1 MRKRQTWDFWIDRG
15 GTFTDVVGRGPDGA
29 LHPHKLLSEN
39 PEAYAD
45 AAVQGIRNLLGLKAG
60 EPIPP
65 GRVGAVKMGTT
76 VATNALLERKGER
89 TLLLITKGFRDALKI
104 GYQAR
109 PKIFA
114 RHIIKP
120 DMLYERVAEVDE
132 RVRADG
138 TVERAPDLAAVRRD
152 LESARADGIDALA
165 IVFMHA
171 YRFPAHERQVAALAR
186 DLGFAQVSVSH
197 EVSPLIKLVGR
208 GDTTVVDAYLSP
220 ILRRYVAR
228 VANEMH
234 GGAAA
239 SPSPGG
245 GGSASRAS
253 GEPGWGET
261 ASEGDAVTPTRR
273 AARGDLPPAGGGE
286 AEQAADA
293 IRLMFMMSSGG
304 LTAAELFQG
313 KDAILSG
320 PAGGV
325 VGMAETGR
333 EAGFARLIGFDMGG
347 TSTDVSHFDGEYER
361 AFETEVAGVRMRAPM
376 MLIHTVAAGGGSIL
390 HFDGARFRVGPDSAG
405 ANPGP
410 TCYRRGGPLAVTDA
424 NVMLGKLIPD
434 FFPKIFGPA
443 QDQPLDA
450 ARVRH
455 DFNNL
460 AQKVGGK
467 SAEEIADGFIKIAV
481 ENMANA
487 IKKISVQRGYDVTRY
502 ALNCFGGAGGQ
513 HACLVADALGMTKV
527 LIHPFSSLL
536 SAYGMG
542 LADIR
547 ATREQAIE
555 EPLGGKALAALER
568 VGARLGREAKAE
580 VAGQGVAPAK
590 IKVIVR
596 AHIRYAGTD
605 TALVVDA
612 GTLSSPSPGRGGST
626 QRAGAMRRG
635 GVKRSKKSSPP
646 PAALRAATSP
656 LQGEVKLI
664 PLAKMQRAFE
674 RAHKARFGFIDRS
687 KQMMVEAVSVE
698 AVGGGAKF
706 RERAGK
712 TTRAKLPKPAR
723 HTRFFSAG
731 EWHDAKVFTRDQL
744 KPGQTVK
751 GAAIIIEP
759 HQTIVVEP
767 GWQAALTAKNH
778 LLLSRTKK
786 LKRSY
791 AIGTHADP
799 VMLEVFNNLFMSI
812 AEQMGV
818 SLQNTA
824 YSVNIKERLDFSCAV
839 FSADGT
845 LVANAPHMPVH
856 LGSMDRAVET
866 IIRENAGRIAPG
878 DVYAIN
884 APYNGGTHLPDI
896 TVCTPVFG
904 ASSSLPPRALASGG
918 EGRRAAAAAR
928 RGGGSSVKKS
938 APHPRPLPATSLRS
952 VGGGE
957 KKGKSQILFWVASR
971 GHHADVGGISPGS
984 MSPNA
989 TSIEQ
994 EGVLFDNF
1002 KLVDRGRFR
1011 EKELM
1016 AALTGARYP
1025 ARNPVQNVN
1034 DIKAQIAANEKGVAE
1049 LRKMVAEFTLPVVR
1063 AYMGHVQDNAAES
1076 VRRVIDR
1083 LHDSAFAYEM
1093 DQGTVIK
1100 VKITV
1105 DKKKREATVD
1115 FTGTSPQQPTNF
1127 NAPEPVTRAAV
1138 LYVFRVMVD
1147 DDIPMN
1153 AGCLRPI
1160 NIVIPQRSML
1170 SPEYPAAVVAGN
1182 VETSQAVTDTLFGA
1196 LGALAAAQGTMNNLN
1211 FGNARY
1217 QYYETICSGSPA
1229 GPGFNG
1235 TDAVHTHMTNTRL
1248 TDPEVLEFRYP
1259 VVLEDFHI
1267 RQGSGG
1273 KGQWHAGDG
1282 IRRSIRFLEKMDC
1295 TILSGHRRVP
1305 PFGLA
1310 GGEPGEVGEN
1320 WARRKD
1326 GRMERLAGCDE
1337 TVIDANEAIIIQ
1349 TPTAGG
1355 YGKA

>member
-1 MRKRQTWDFWIDRG
+1 MSAKTATQLWDFWIDRG
-15 GTFTDVVGRGPDGA
+15 GTFTDVVGRRPDGSLTA
-29 LHPHKLLSEN
+29 HKLLSEN

-45 AAVQGIRNLLGLKAG
+45 AAVQGIRDLLGLKTG

-76 VATNALLERKGER
+76 VATNALLERKGDR

-114 RHIIKP
+114 RQIVKP
-120 DMLYERVAEVDE
+120 DLVYERVAEVDE

-138 TVERAPDLAAVRRD
+138 TVEREPDLSAVRADLAA
-152 LESARADGIDALA
+152 AKADGIDAVA

-171 YRFPAHERQVAALAR
+171 YRFPEHEQRVAALAR
-186 DLGFAQVSVSH
+186 AMGLAQVSVSH

-220 ILRRYVAR
+220 ILRRYVAQ
-228 VANEMH
+228 VDNDL
-234 GGAAA
+234 
-239 SPSPGG
+239 
-245 GGSASRAS
+245 
-253 GEPGWGET
+253 
-261 ASEGDAVTPTRR
+261 DARQSN
-273 AARGDLPPAGGGE
+273 A
-286 AEQAADA
+286 
-293 IRLMFMMSSGG
+293 RLMFMMSSGG

-333 EAGFARLIGFDMGG
+333 QAGFDRLIGFDMGG

-361 AFETEVAGVRMRAPM
+361 TFETEVAGVRMRAPM

-390 HFDGARFRVGPDSAG
+390 HYDGARFRVGPDSAG

-410 TCYRRGGPLAVTDA
+410 KCYRRGGPLAVTDA
-424 NVMLGKLIPD
+424 NVMAGKLIAD
-434 FFPKIFGPA
+434 FFPKIFGPG
-443 QDQPLDA
+443 QNLPLDA
-450 ARVRH
+450 HAVKNAFT
-455 DFNNL
+455 DL
-460 AQKVGGK
+460 AQQVGNGRRP
-467 SAEEIADGFIKIAV
+467 EEVADGFIKIAV

-513 HACLVADALGMTKV
+513 HACMVADSLGMTRV

-555 EPLGGKALAALER
+555 LAYGEKALAAIKQI
-568 VGARLGREAKAE
+568 GARIGKDVKDE
-580 VAGQGVAPAK
+580 VAGQGVPAGK
-590 IKVIVR
+590 IKVFVR

-605 TALVVDA
+605 TALVVN
-612 GTLSSPSPGRGGST
+612 
-626 QRAGAMRRG
+626 AGAL
-635 GVKRSKKSSPP
+635 
-646 PAALRAATSP
+646 PAM
-656 LQGEVKLI
+656 K
-664 PLAKMQRAFE
+664 RAFE
-674 RAHKARFGFIDRS
+674 KAHKARFGFIDRS
-687 KQMMVEAVSVE
+687 KQMVVEAVSVE

-706 RERAGK
+706 SEK
-712 TTRAKLPKPAR
+712 PVKRAKGKLPQPAR
-723 HTRFFSAG
+723 RTQFFSNG
-731 EWHDAKVFTRDQL
+731 QWHKANVYTRDLL
-744 KPGQTVK
+744 KIGGRVK

-767 GWQAALTAKNH
+767 GWQAELTAKNH
-778 LLLSRTKK
+778 LVLTRAVK
-786 LKRSY
+786 LKRTH

-839 FSADGT
+839 FAHDGT

-856 LGSMDRAVET
+856 LGSMDRSVET
-866 IIRENAGRIAPG
+866 IIRDNKGRIAPG

-896 TVCTPVFG
+896 TVCTPVFDNN
-904 ASSSLPPRALASGG
+904 
-918 EGRRAAAAAR
+918 
-928 RGGGSSVKKS
+928 KK
-938 APHPRPLPATSLRS
+938 
-952 VGGGE
+952 
-957 KKGKSQILFWVASR
+957 KILFWVASR

-989 TSIEQ
+989 TTIEQ
-994 EGVLFDNF
+994 EGVYMDNF

-1016 AALTGARYP
+1016 AALRGAKYP
-1025 ARNPVQNVN
+1025 ARNPVQNIN
-1034 DIKAQIAANEKGVAE
+1034 DMKAQIAANEKGVAE
-1049 LRKMVAEFTLPVVR
+1049 LRKMVALFTMPVVQ
-1063 AYMGHVQDNAAES
+1063 AYMQHVQDNAAES
-1076 VRRVIDR
+1076 VRRVIDK
-1083 LHDSAFAYEM
+1083 LYDSTFSYEM

-1105 DKKKREATVD
+1105 DKQKREATVD

-1160 NIVIPQRSML
+1160 NIVIQPKSML
-1170 SPEYPAAVVAGN
+1170 TPEYPAAVVAGN
-1182 VETSQAVTDTLFGA
+1182 VETSQAVTNCLFGA

-1211 FGNARY
+1211 FGNAKY

-1267 RQGSGG
+1267 RIGSGG
-1273 KGQWHAGDG
+1273 KGKWHAGDG
-1282 IRRSIRFLEKMDC
+1282 IRRTIRFLEKMEC
-1295 TILSGHRRVP
+1295 TILSGHRRVR

-1310 GGEPGEVGEN
+1310 GGDAGQVGEN

-1326 GRMERLAGCDE
+1326 GRMERLQGCDE
-1337 TVIDANEAIIIQ
+1337 TVIDAGEAVIIQ
-1349 TPTAGG
+1349 PPTAGG
-1355 YGKA
+1355 YGETE

>member
-1 MRKRQTWDFWIDRG
+1 MPAKTSQLWDFWIDRG
-15 GTFTDVVGRGPDGA
+15 GTFTDVVGRRPDGA
-29 LHPHKLLSEN
+29 LTAHKLLSEN

-45 AAVQGIRNLLGLKAG
+45 AAVQGIRDLLGLKAG
-60 EPIPP
+60 EPIPA

-76 VATNALLERKGER
+76 VATNALLERKGDR
-89 TLLLITKGFRDALKI
+89 TLLLITKGFHDALKI

-120 DMLYERVAEVDE
+120 DLVYERVAEVDE

-138 TVERAPDLAAVRRD
+138 TVEREPDLAAVRAD
-152 LESARADGIDALA
+152 LSRAKADGIDAIA

-171 YRFPAHERQVAALAR
+171 YRFPDHEKRVAALAR
-186 DLGFAQVSVSH
+186 EMGFGQVSVSH

-228 VANEMH
+228 VD
-234 GGAAA
+234 
-239 SPSPGG
+239 
-245 GGSASRAS
+245 
-253 GEPGWGET
+253 T
-261 ASEGDAVTPTRR
+261 ALDAKNSK
-273 AARGDLPPAGGGE
+273 A
-286 AEQAADA
+286 
-293 IRLMFMMSSGG
+293 RLMFMMSSGG

-320 PAGGV
+320 LAGGV

-333 EAGFARLIGFDMGG
+333 QAGFDRLIGFDMGG

-410 TCYRRGGPLAVTDA
+410 ACYRRKGPLAVTDA
-424 NVMLGKLIPD
+424 NVMVGKLIPD
-434 FFPKIFGPA
+434 FFPKIFGPG
-443 QDQPLDA
+443 QDQSLDA
-450 ARVRH
+450 AAVKH
-455 DFNNL
+455 GFNNL
-460 AQKVGGK
+460 AQKIGDK
-467 SAEEIADGFIKIAV
+467 TPEEIADGFIKIAV

-513 HACLVADALGMTKV
+513 HACLVADSLGMTRV

-555 EPLGGKALAALER
+555 LPYGAKALAAINR
-568 VGARLGREAKAE
+568 IGSALGRVVKAE
-580 VAGQGVAPAK
+580 VAGQGVPSAK
-590 IKVIVR
+590 TKIFVR
-596 AHIRYAGTD
+596 SHIRYAGTD
-605 TALVVDA
+605 TALLVAA
-612 GTLSSPSPGRGGST
+612 GSLP
-626 QRAGAMRRG
+626 AM
-635 GVKRSKKSSPP
+635 K
-646 PAALRAATSP
+646 
-656 LQGEVKLI
+656 
-664 PLAKMQRAFE
+664 RAFE
-674 RAHKARFGFIDRS
+674 KAHKARFGFIDRT
-687 KQMMVEAVSVE
+687 KQMVVEAVSVE

-706 RERAGK
+706 SEKAVK
-712 TTRAKLPKPAR
+712 TKRGQLPAPAR
-723 HTRFFSAG
+723 RTQFFSAG
-731 EWHDAKVFTRDQL
+731 QWHRANVYTRDQL
-744 KPGQTVK
+744 KIGARVK
-751 GAAIIIEP
+751 GAAIIVEP

-767 GWQAALTAKNH
+767 GWQAELTRKNH
-778 LLLSRTKK
+778 LVLTRAVK
-786 LKRSY
+786 LKRTH

-799 VMLEVFNNLFMSI
+799 IMLEVFNNLFMSI

-839 FSADGT
+839 FAHDGT
-845 LVANAPHMPVH
+845 LCANAPHMPVH

-866 IIRENAGRIAPG
+866 IIRENAGRIQPG

-884 APYNGGTHLPDI
+884 APYNGGTHIPDI
-896 TVCTPVFG
+896 TVCTPVFDD
-904 ASSSLPPRALASGG
+904 ARA
-918 EGRRAAAAAR
+918 E
-928 RGGGSSVKKS
+928 
-938 APHPRPLPATSLRS
+938 
-952 VGGGE
+952 
-957 KKGKSQILFWVASR
+957 ILFWVASR

-989 TSIEQ
+989 TTIEQ
-994 EGVLFDNF
+994 EGVYMDNF

-1016 AALTGARYP
+1016 AALTGAKYP
-1025 ARNPVQNVN
+1025 ARNPVQNIN
-1034 DIKAQIAANEKGVAE
+1034 DMKAQIAANEKGVAE
-1049 LRKMVAEFTLPVVR
+1049 LRKMVVHFTMPVVR
-1063 AYMGHVQDNAAES
+1063 AYMQHVQDNAAES
-1076 VRRVIDR
+1076 VRRVLDR
-1083 LHDSAFAYEM
+1083 LHDAEFSYEM

-1100 VKITV
+1100 LKIAV

-1127 NAPEPVTRAAV
+1127 NAPAPVTRAAV

-1160 NIVIPQRSML
+1160 NIVVPPHSML

-1182 VETSQAVTDTLFGA
+1182 VETSQAVTNCLFGA
-1196 LGALAAAQGTMNNLN
+1196 LGALAGAQGTMNNLN
-1211 FGNARY
+1211 FGNAKY

-1229 GPGFNG
+1229 GPGFPG

-1259 VVLEDFHI
+1259 VLLEDFHI
-1267 RQGSGG
+1267 RAGSGG
-1273 KGQWHAGDG
+1273 KGHWSAGDG
-1282 IRRSIRFLEKMDC
+1282 VRRTIRFLEQMDC

-1310 GGEPGEVGEN
+1310 GGGNGEVGAN
-1320 WARRKD
+1320 SVRRKD
-1326 GRMERLAGCDE
+1326 RRMERLKGCDAI
-1337 TVIDANEAIIIQ
+1337 TVDAGEAVIIQ

-1355 YGKA
+1355 YGRPET

>member
-1 MRKRQTWDFWIDRG
+1 MAAQKSWDFWIDRG
-15 GTFTDVVGRGPDGA
+15 GTFTDIVGRKPDGTLLA
-29 LHPHKLLSEN
+29 HKLLSEN
-39 PEAYAD
+39 PEAYRD
-45 AAVQGIRNLLGLKAG
+45 AAVQGIRDLLGLKAG
-60 EPIPP
+60 EAIPK

-76 VATNALLERKGER
+76 VATNALLERKGDR
-89 TLLLITKGFRDALKI
+89 TLLVTTKGFRDALRI

-114 RHIIKP
+114 KQIVKP
-120 DMLYERVAEVDE
+120 DMLFERVVEVDE

-138 TVERAPDLAAVRRD
+138 VVERAPDLDAVRRE
-152 LESARADGIDALA
+152 LEAAKADGIKAVA

-171 YRFPAHERQVAALAR
+171 YRYPEHERKVAAIAR
-186 DLGFAQVSVSH
+186 GLGFPQVSVSH

-220 ILRRYVAR
+220 ILKRYVEQ
-228 VANEMH
+228 VADEMRSGSDSATSFPPPLRGRDRE
-234 GGAAA
+234 GGKQQALAAV
-239 SPSPGG
+239 STPLPNPPPQGG
-245 GGSASRAS
+245 RERSGAS
-253 GEPGWGET
+253 GESGNNP
-261 ASEGDAVTPTRR
+261 
-273 AARGDLPPAGGGE
+273 
-286 AEQAADA
+286 
-293 IRLMFMMSSGG
+293 RLMFMMSSGG

-325 VGMAETGR
+325 VSMAETAR
-333 EAGFARLIGFDMGG
+333 EAGFNRVIGFDMGG

-424 NVMLGKLIPD
+424 NVMVGKLIPD
-434 FFPKIFGPA
+434 YFPKIFGPN

-450 ARVRH
+450 KSVQDA
-455 DFNNL
+455 FAAL
-460 AQKVGGK
+460 AKEVGDGRK
-467 SAEEIADGFIKIAV
+467 PEDVADGFIRIAV

-513 HACLVADALGMTKV
+513 HACMVADALGMTKV

-547 ATREQAIE
+547 ATRQQAIE
-555 EPLGGKALAALER
+555 EPFGSRALAAISRTGGLL
-568 VGARLGREAKAE
+568 ARAAKDE
-580 VAGQGVAPAK
+580 VVSQGLPPAR
-590 IKVIVR
+590 IKTVLR

-605 TALVVDA
+605 TALPVNA
-612 GTLSSPSPGRGGST
+612 GTL
-626 QRAGAMRRG
+626 AAM
-635 GVKRSKKSSPP
+635 K
-646 PAALRAATSP
+646 T
-656 LQGEVKLI
+656 
-664 PLAKMQRAFE
+664 AFE
-674 RAHKARFGFIDRS
+674 KAHKAQFGFIDR
-687 KQMMVEAVSVE
+687 KKDLVVEAVSVE
-698 AVGGGAKF
+698 AIGGGAKF
-706 RERAGK
+706 REKTLGK
-712 TTRAKLPKPAR
+712 TRTRLPSPAR
-723 HTRFFSAG
+723 RTRFFSAG
-731 EWHDAKVFTRDQL
+731 KWHKAAVYTREQL
-744 KPGQTVK
+744 KPGHKVK
-751 GAAIIIEP
+751 GPAIVIEP
-759 HQTIVVEP
+759 HQTVVVED
-767 GWQAALTAKNH
+767 GWQAELTAKNH
-778 LLLSRTKK
+778 LVLARIVK
-786 LKRSY
+786 LRRVS
-791 AIGTHADP
+791 AIGTKADP

-818 SLQNTA
+818 ALQNTA

-839 FSADGT
+839 FDGNGS

-856 LGSMDRAVET
+856 LGSMDRSVET
-866 IIRENAGRIAPG
+866 IIRDNKGKIRPG

-896 TVCTPVFG
+896 TVCTPVF
-904 ASSSLPPRALASGG
+904 ASSSF
-918 EGRRAAAAAR
+918 EAR
-928 RGGGSSVKKS
+928 R
-938 APHPRPLPATSLRS
+938 HPEVRAKRASKDDGARLRMTGRS
-952 VGGGE
+952 GD
-957 KKGKSQILFWVASR
+957 QILFWVASR

-989 TSIEQ
+989 TNIEQ
-994 EGVLFDNF
+994 EGVYMDNF

-1011 EKELM
+1011 EKELDD
-1016 AALTGARYP
+1016 ALTGAKYP
-1025 ARNPVQNVN
+1025 ARNPMQNVN
-1034 DIKAQIAANEKGVAE
+1034 DLKAQIAANEKGVQE
-1049 LRKMVAEFTLPVVR
+1049 LRKMVVHFTMPVVK
-1063 AYMGHVQDNAAES
+1063 AYMQHVQDNAAES

-1083 LHDSAFAYEM
+1083 LHDSEFSYEM
-1093 DQGTVIK
+1093 DQGTFIK

-1160 NIVIPQRSML
+1160 NIVIPKQSML
-1170 SPEYPAAVVAGN
+1170 TPEYPAAVVAGN
-1182 VETSQAVTDTLFGA
+1182 VETSQAVTNCLFGA
-1196 LGALAAAQGTMNNLN
+1196 LKALAAAQGTMNNVN
-1211 FGNARY
+1211 FGNEKY

-1229 GPGFNG
+1229 GPGFDG

-1248 TDPEVLEFRYP
+1248 TDPEILEFRYP
-1259 VVLEDFHI
+1259 VLLEDFHI
-1267 RQGSGG
+1267 RKGSGG
-1273 KGQWHAGDG
+1273 KGKWKAGDG
-1282 IRRSIRFLEKMDC
+1282 IRRTIRFLEKMEC
-1295 TILSGHRRVP
+1295 TLLTGHRRVH
-1305 PFGLA
+1305 PFGLE
-1310 GGEPGEVGEN
+1310 GGDTGQVGEN
-1320 WARRKD
+1320 SVRRKD
-1326 GRMERLAGCDE
+1326 GTVEKLQGCDAA
-1337 TVIDANEAIIIQ
+1337 VIDAGEAIVIQ

-1355 YGKA
+1355 YGDPKER